1 MYFLLIIFK
10 DKFYYLKI
18 NSNIEE
24 IEKYLLCR
32 RNQCCE
38 SFKDVE
44 EKKSMLKNFK
54 NLMSVNY

>member
-32 RNQCCE
+32 RNQCCV

-44 EKKSMLKNFK
+44 EILMKLKSSRTDKD
-54 NLMSVNY
+54 